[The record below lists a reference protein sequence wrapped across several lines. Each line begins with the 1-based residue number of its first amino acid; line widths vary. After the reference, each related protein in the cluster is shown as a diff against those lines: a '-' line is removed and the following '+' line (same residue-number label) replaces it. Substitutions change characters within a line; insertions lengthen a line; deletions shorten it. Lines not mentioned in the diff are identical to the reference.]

1 MVDFVIL
8 WDPWLPFVFSALLH
22 RFFCCFLQRGR
33 AFKKNLDG
41 TEGRRNREE
50 TNVQVRKEKRDARLA
65 KRRNMPTGGLSN
77 TNPSAPTA
85 VVSHVPPAKLE
96 QLAAIVAGVNGSDP
110 NLQTECTTQ
119 FRRLL
124 SIEKNPPIQQVI
136 DSGVVPRFVEF
147 LSRDDNPP
155 LQFEAA
161 WALT

>member
-1 MVDFVIL
+1 MNPRLFTIQCL
-8 WDPWLPFVFSALLH
+8 TAL
-22 RFFCCFLQRGR
+22 CSVLQRGR

-65 KRRNMPTGGLSN
+65 KRRQMPTGGLSN
-77 TNPSAPTA
+77 TNPVAPDNAATA
-85 VVSHVPPAKLE
+85 VVAAQPPAKLE
-96 QLAAIVAGVNGSDP
+96 QLATIVAGVMGNDP
-110 NLQTECTTQ
+110 AMQTECTTQ

-124 SIEKNPPIQQVI
+124 SIEKNPPIQPVI